1 MSGEGLRSQGKEF
14 LEGGILGEGR
24 AKTISVGL
32 NVDFLFW
39 CKKLFIYQCKDTH
52 ASWGCG
58 RSGWRWWLGAV
69 LSCSIPEGAL
79 AGKRLP

>member
-39 CKKLFIYQCKDTH
+39 WKKLFIYQCKDTH
-52 ASWGCG
+52 ASWGC
-58 RSGWRWWLGAV
+58 A
-69 LSCSIPEGAL
+69 
-79 AGKRLP
+79 AGCFLC